1 MLLMPFQILGA
12 FLRAILCVALL
23 AGGVYLLKHW
33 YDNREIVIDRPA
45 ALVVREQD
53 PADFNAAPKPADQRR
68 VVGQTADGRAIVWWT
83 FGWNRETAFL
93 LGGLGLM
100 LWSLGGSFF
109 VPSVLRHPGPDEPAI
124 SRGTGEVRRIKR
136 DDGTDHVDGSVDPLG
151 T

>member
-53 PADFNAAPKPADQRR
+53 TADFNAAPKPADQRR
-68 VVGQTADGRAIVWWT
+68 VVGQTADGRAIAQAA
-83 FGWNRETAFL
+83 GNA
-93 LGGLGLM
+93 GGTV
-100 LWSLGGSFF
+100 GGA
-109 VPSVLRHPGPDEPAI
+109 LDRK
-124 SRGTGEVRRIKR
+124 SRGGME
-136 DDGTDHVDGSVDPLG
+136 
-151 T
+151 